1 MNIYQKFR
9 RKNNVSFKFKSS
21 YRQKKLIKT
30 PVSFFGSLSLLI
42 VPYFLLMLII
52 EGIESNPGPSYGG
65 AYGI

>member
-1 MNIYQKFR
+1 MSVLSLSHHIG
-9 RKNNVSFKFKSS
+9 
-21 YRQKKLIKT
+21 KKLIKT

-65 AYGI
+65 AYVI

>member
-1 MNIYQKFR
+1 MS
-9 RKNNVSFKFKSS
+9 VLSLSHHVG
-21 YRQKKLIKT
+21 KKLIKT